1 MANLMLRST
10 VARIVFALLVVLGL
24 AGAGAYLFFGEPHS
38 GRAIAASPSPG
49 EDNEPK
55 IPVQAVHPRYDKTFT
70 MIERRPAD
78 VMPYY
83 RADLET
89 RVPGLVSMIRTDVG
103 DPVKKDDLLVVVD
116 VPDLDAK
123 VKQQK
128 AAWELAQA
136 QVEQKGAA
144 LDVAKTDLEVKEAMI
159 QAMEARHRS
168 DVAYHKFR
176 KKQLDRFQQLF
187 EQRSIDARLVD
198 EQEDRLEAAFEK
210 MNASQEAVTES
221 KAQKKAAGK
230 RVTQAEAD
238 VKEALRK
245 VDVAKSE
252 WDYAKAMV
260 GYATVEAPFDG
271 VVVRRNV
278 DPGFFVQN
286 AATGHATP
294 LLTIE
299 RNDIV
304 TVVVRVP
311 DNFAPFITPDTEA
324 IFETASLPG
333 VKIHGKVT
341 RFPPSLVNP
350 ERDRTMLVEVDLW
363 NGSDRKEY
371 DAKMADEKF
380 RSGLKKGMPGDPRN
394 GRPIYPEVKGR
405 LAAGRQLRM
414 LPGMFGEMT
423 LILRKFEDAYM
434 LPSSAVVIEGGNTS
448 IYVVQDGKA
457 HLQPVKV
464 QVDDGKLVKVERL
477 DQNGEVVGDLTGKEV
492 VIISNQSELSEGQPV
507 NAVVM
512 NDWKS
517 LSEKTADKD

>member
-1 MANLMLRST
+1 MANLMLRSAA
-10 VARIVFALLVVLGL
+10 ARIVFGLLVVVGL
-24 AGAGAYLFFGEPHS
+24 AGAGVYLFFGGPH
-38 GRAIAASPSPG
+38 GGPAVAASPGAG

-55 IPVQAVHPRYDKTFT
+55 IPVQAIHPRYDKTFT

-89 RVPGLVSMIRTDVG
+89 RVPGIVTMIRTDVG

-136 QVEQKGAA
+136 QVEQKRAA
-144 LDVAKTDLEVKEAMI
+144 LEVAKTDLEVKEAMI
-159 QAMEARHRS
+159 HAMEARHRS

-176 KKQLDRFQQLF
+176 KKQLDRFQELLA
-187 EQRSIDARLVD
+187 QRSIDARLVD

-210 MNASQEAVTES
+210 MNASKQAVTEAT
-221 KAQKKAAGK
+221 AQKKAAVS
-230 RVTQAEAD
+230 RITQANAD
-238 VKEALRK
+238 VKEAERK
-245 VDVAKSE
+245 VDVVKSE
-252 WDYAKAMV
+252 WDYAKAML
-260 GYATVEAPFDG
+260 GYATLEAPFDG

-311 DNFAPFITPDTEA
+311 DNFAPYITPDTEA

-363 NGSDRKEY
+363 NGSAEEY
-371 DAKMADEKF
+371 PQKMADPKF
-380 RSGLKKGMPGDPRN
+380 VAGLKKGMPGDPRN
-394 GRPIYPEVKGR
+394 GKPILPEVKGR
-405 LAAGRQLRM
+405 LAGGRQLRM
-414 LPGMFGEMT
+414 LPGMFGDMT
-423 LILRKFEDAYM
+423 LILRKFEDAHM
-434 LPSSAVVIEGGNTS
+434 LPSSAIVIEGGNTY
-448 IYVVQDGKA
+448 IYLVQDGKA

-464 QVDDGKLVKVERL
+464 QVDDGKLVKVELL
-477 DQNGEVVGDLTGKEV
+477 DQKGDVVGDLTGKEE

-507 NAVVM
+507 NAVVTD
-512 NDWKS
+512 DWKS

>member
-1 MANLMLRST
+1 MANLMLRSAL
-10 VARIVFALLVVLGL
+10 ARTVFALLVVLGL
-24 AGAGAYLFFGEPHS
+24 AGAGAYLFFGGP
-38 GRAIAASPSPG
+38 RTAPAVAASPRPG

-55 IPVQAVHPRYDKTFT
+55 IPVRAVYPRFDKAFT

-128 AAWELAQA
+128 ASWELANA
-136 QVEQKGAA
+136 QVEQKRAA
-144 LDVAKTDLEVKEAMI
+144 YKVAETDLEVREAMI
-159 QAMEARHRS
+159 HSMEAKYKS
-168 DVAYHKFR
+168 DIAYHKFR
-176 KKQLDRFQQLF
+176 KRQAERFQELLAA
-187 EQRSIDARLVD
+187 RSIDARLVD
-198 EQEDRLEAAFEK
+198 EQEDRLEAAFQAV
-210 MNASQEAVTES
+210 NASEQGVIEA
-221 KAQKKAAGK
+221 KAQKKAAES
-230 RVTQAEAD
+230 RVVQAEAD

-252 WDYAKAMV
+252 WDYAKAML

-311 DNFAPFITPDTEA
+311 DNFAPFITANTEA

-333 VKIHGKVT
+333 VKIHGRVT

-363 NGSDRKEY
+363 NGSDRKEF

-380 RSGLKKGMPGDPRN
+380 KSGLKKGMPGDPRN
-394 GRPIYPEVKGR
+394 GRPIFPEVTGR

-423 LILRKFEDAYM
+423 LILRKFDDAYM
-434 LPSSAVVIEGGNTS
+434 LPSSAVVIEGGNTY

-457 HLQPVKV
+457 HLQPVKI
-464 QVDDGKLVKVERL
+464 QVDDGKLVKLELL
-477 DQNGEVVGDLTGKEV
+477 DAKGDVIGDLTGKEE

-507 NAVVM
+507 NAAVM
-512 NDWKS
+512 DDWKR
-517 LSEKTADKD
+517 LSEKTANKD